1 MIQEMRGKGGEVVI
15 DDKMVENEI
24 NEESKNVIL

>member
-24 NEESKNVIL
+24 NEETKNAIL

>member
-24 NEESKNVIL
+24 NEETKNVIL

>member
-24 NEESKNVIL
+24 NKETKNVIL